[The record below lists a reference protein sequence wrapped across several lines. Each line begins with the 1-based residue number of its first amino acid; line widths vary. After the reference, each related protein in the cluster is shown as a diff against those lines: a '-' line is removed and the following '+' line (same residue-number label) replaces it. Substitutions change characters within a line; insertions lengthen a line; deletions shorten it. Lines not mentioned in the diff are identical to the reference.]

1 MNMNLKNLFTLFLFF
16 YTKSIL
22 FSQDIHELAR
32 SGTVAVVEQFLKKEP
47 DAINRLS
54 DRGITPFIL
63 ACYRGNNEVAKYLM
77 NNGAD
82 VNVCTS
88 EGSAIYGILFKNN
101 TEMLSYILENGIS
114 PNDTCQFQQFGT
126 PLHMAM
132 SLKRYELVEL
142 LLQYGANT
150 SIPNQEGSS
159 IGELLI
165 HYNDESLTKIFKQYE
180 KN

>member
-1 MNMNLKNLFTLFLFF
+1 
-16 YTKSIL
+16 
-22 FSQDIHELAR
+22 
-32 SGTVAVVEQFLKKEP
+32 
-47 DAINRLS
+47 
-54 DRGITPFIL
+54 
-63 ACYRGNNEVAKYLM
+63 
-77 NNGAD
+77 
-82 VNVCTS
+82 
-88 EGSAIYGILFKNN
+88 
-101 TEMLSYILENGIS
+101 MLSYILENGIS

-132 SLKRYELVEL
+132 SLKRYELIEL

-165 HYNDESLTKIFKQYE
+165 RYNDESLTKIFKKYE

>member
-1 MNMNLKNLFTLFLFF
+1 MRYLLAIFLF
-16 YTKSIL
+16 YCTNAIL
-22 FSQDIHELAR
+22 FAQDIHDLAR
-32 SGTVAVVEQFLKKEP
+32 SGSVAEVELFLKQDP

-82 VNVCTS
+82 VNVCTT

-101 TEMLSYILENGIS
+101 TEMLSFVLEKGIS

-132 SLKRYELVEL
+132 SLKRYESVEL
-142 LLQYGANT
+142 LLKYGVNK
-150 SIPNQEGSS
+150 SIPNQEGST
-159 IGELLI
+159 IDELLI
-165 HYNDESLTKIFKQYE
+165 RYNDEMLTKIFKRYE

>member
-1 MNMNLKNLFTLFLFF
+1 MKNISTLIFFCFTSMFLFA
-16 YTKSIL
+16 
-22 FSQDIHELAR
+22 QDLHELAR
-32 SGTVAVVEQFLKKEP
+32 SGSVAEVEQFLKKEP
-47 DAINRLS
+47 DAINKLS
-54 DRGITPFIL
+54 DRGVTPFIL

-77 NNGAD
+77 NKGAD

-88 EGSAIYGILFKNN
+88 EGSAIYGIIFKNN
-101 TEMLSYILENGIS
+101 TEMLSYILDNGIS

-132 SLKRYELVEL
+132 SLKRYESVEL
-142 LLQYGANT
+142 LLKYGANT

-165 HYNDESLTKIFKQYE
+165 RYNDEMLTKIFKRYE